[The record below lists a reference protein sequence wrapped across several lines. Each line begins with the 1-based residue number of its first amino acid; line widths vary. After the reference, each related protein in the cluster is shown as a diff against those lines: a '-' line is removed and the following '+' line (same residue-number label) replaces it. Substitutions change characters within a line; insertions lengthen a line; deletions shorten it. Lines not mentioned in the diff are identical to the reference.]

1 MNDEPIFVIAAGWSC
16 SLYKRIRDLTRW
28 GHVIGVNDAALYA
41 DVHTAVT
48 MDRLWLEH
56 RLAAMDELR
65 IPLWYR
71 DNTAKNVQ
79 PGPLHIPFAGNIKMM
94 RMSEASTEL
103 WGDNSGA
110 CALNRAYQMK
120 PQRIYLFGFDMQK
133 GPGGQSHW
141 YSPYPWK
148 SGGGAKPGTMAG
160 WARSF
165 DIKAKQFAAAGIAV
179 KSVNPHTLVKAF
191 PVISFKEFEQEVM

>member
-1 MNDEPIFVIAAGWSC
+1 MNDEPVFVIAGGWSC
-16 SLYKRIRDLTRW
+16 SLYKRVRDLTRW
-28 GHVIGVNDAALYA
+28 GHVIGVNDVALYA

-56 RLAAMDELR
+56 RLAAMDDLKV
-65 IPLWYR
+65 PTWYR
-71 DNTAKNVQ
+71 DNTAKNVR
-79 PGPLHIPFAGNIKMM
+79 PGALHIPFHGSIQSL
-94 RMSEASTEL
+94 RMSEESTDL

-110 CALNRAYQMK
+110 CAINRAYQMK

-133 GPGGQSHW
+133 GPAGQSHW

-160 WARSF
+160 WAKSF
-165 DIKAKQFAAAGIAV
+165 AVKAKQFTDAGITV
-179 KSVNPHTLVKAF
+179 KSVNPLTLITAF
-191 PVISFKEFEQEVM
+191 PVISFKDFEREVM